1 MKEKGKHPSFL
12 TQKKQTKKNLHF
24 FKEVSISNSILKH
37 MTFLLSYHSILG
49 CFNFSF
55 FFKKKHSYIVFF
67 LINYRWS
74 AIAAHL
80 PGRTDN
86 EIKNHWHTA
95 LSKKGSKQELGCEDN
110 NAGKS
115 SKRKSKSQRNRN
127 RRMSSSALTGTDEVV
142 DDDDDVI
149 IIPGVQ
155 EILES
160 SEFSL
165 QPTSSGDESS
175 SSQPSVNEVMSNN
188 FDGQQLINA
197 ESSGGN
203 FWTEP
208 FLTDNYYSNINYPT
222 FEPFSIDDLMC
233 SYEFYDEHVMIW

>member
-1 MKEKGKHPSFL
+1 M
-12 TQKKQTKKNLHF
+12 
-24 FKEVSISNSILKH
+24 
-37 MTFLLSYHSILG
+37 
-49 CFNFSF
+49 
-55 FFKKKHSYIVFF
+55 
-67 LINYRWS
+67 INYRWS

-95 LSKKGSKQELGCEDN
+95 LSKKGSKQELRYEDN

-127 RRMSSSALTGTDEVV
+127 RRMSSSLTETDEIV
-142 DDDDDVI
+142 DDDEVI

-165 QPTSSGDESS
+165 QPTTSSGDESS
-175 SSQPSVNEVMSNN
+175 SSQPSVSEVMSDN
-188 FDGQQLINA
+188 FDGQQLLINA
-197 ESSGGN
+197 ESCAGN

-222 FEPFSIDDLMC
+222 SEPFSIDDLMC
-233 SYEFYDEHVMIW
+233 SYEFYDEHVIIW